1 MSFLHFLQNFWSFLQ
16 QNWPELL
23 QHLREHLSL
32 VFISTLI
39 AVAIGIPTGILLT
52 RRESLRSPVLG
63 IANVMQTIPSLALFG
78 FLIPL
83 KFIGG
88 IGARTA
94 IVALVLYS
102 LLPIIRNTVTGI
114 LGVDPNVREAAVAM
128 GMTGRQVLWQ
138 VELPLAMSVIITGV
152 RVALVIA
159 IGVTTIAAAVGAGG
173 LGVFIFRGIRQ
184 FDNNLLLAGAVP
196 AALLALI
203 ADFGLGRLEGRF
215 SVDRRRKTTTASRRK
230 GFAVAATT
238 AIAAALIT
246 GIYLGFRDS
255 RLSSSQSQSARVV
268 VGSKDFT
275 ESGLLG
281 EIVAQMLEAR
291 GVAVE
296 RKFELG
302 GNLPHDALLAGQIDL
317 YPEYTGTAYTAILKH
332 APITDPGT
340 VYEQVKKE
348 YAEKFNVT
356 VSEPLG
362 FDNTFAILVRG
373 ADARRLKLKTIS
385 DAVPYA
391 RNWRAGFGQDF
402 MSRADGY
409 PGLAKAYGLRFADQ
423 PREMDLSLTY
433 IALASG
439 KVDLI
444 AGNSTEG
451 RIAALDLFQL
461 EDDRHYFPPYEAV
474 YLLRKDSLSRVPA
487 LSEVLGKLSRAISTE
502 QMRQLNY
509 EVDANKRG
517 QAEVVH
523 DWLKRK
529 GF

>member
-1 MSFLHFLQNFWSFLQ
+1 MSFWHFLR
-16 QNWPELL
+16 QNWPELWE
-23 QHLREHLSL
+23 HLREHLWL

-39 AVAIGIPTGILLT
+39 AVAIGLPTGILLT
-52 RRESLRSPVLG
+52 RKKSLRGPILG

-83 KFIGG
+83 PFIGG

-128 GMTGRQVLWQ
+128 GMTGGQVLWQ

-196 AALLALI
+196 AALLALS
-203 ADFGLGRLEGRF
+203 ADFGLGLVERYF
-215 SVDRRRKTTTASRRK
+215 SVTRQRKAVATSGRRKITIGAVTAI
-230 GFAVAATT
+230 VAAVV
-238 AIAAALIT
+238 T
-246 GIYLGFRDS
+246 GVYVGARDS
-255 RLSSSQSQSARVV
+255 RPAGPQPQSVRVV

-275 ESGLLG
+275 ESAILG

-291 GVAVE
+291 GITVE

-302 GNLPHDALLAGQIDL
+302 GNLPHDALLAGKIDL
-317 YPEYTGTAYTAILKH
+317 YPEYTGTSYTAILKH
-332 APITDPGT
+332 APITDPRA
-340 VYEQVKKE
+340 VYEQVKQE
-348 YAEKFNVT
+348 YAEKFKLV
-356 VSEPLG
+356 VGEPLG

-373 ADARRLKLKTIS
+373 SESRRLKLKTIS

-391 RNWRAGFGQDF
+391 GNWGAGFGQDF

-409 PGLAKAYGLRFADQ
+409 PGFVKAYGLRFADQ

-451 RIAALDLFQL
+451 RIAALDLVQL

-474 YLLRKDSLSRVPA
+474 YLVRSDSLARAPA
-487 LSEVLGKLSRAISTE
+487 LGETLAKLAHAISTE
-502 QMRQLNY
+502 GMRKLNF

-517 QAEVVH
+517 QSDVVR

>member
-1 MSFLHFLQNFWSFLQ
+1 MSFWHFLQ
-16 QNWPELL
+16 QNWPELW
-23 QHLREHLSL
+23 QHLREHLWL
-32 VFISTLI
+32 VFLSTLI
-39 AVAIGIPTGILLT
+39 AVAIGIPTGVLLT
-52 RRESLRSPVLG
+52 RKESLRSPILG

-83 KFIGG
+83 PFIGG

-114 LGVDPNVREAAVAM
+114 LGVDANVREAAVAM
-128 GMTGRQVLWQ
+128 GMTGSQVLWK

-159 IGVTTIAAAVGAGG
+159 IGVATIAAAVGAGG

-196 AALLALI
+196 AALLALT
-203 ADFGLGRLEGRF
+203 ADFALGLVEGRF
-215 SVDRRRKTTTASRRK
+215 SLTRRRKAEARSVRK
-230 GFAVAATT
+230 KITLGAAT
-238 AIAAALIT
+238 AIVVAIIT
-246 GIYLGFRDS
+246 GVYVGSRDS
-255 RLSSSQSQSARVV
+255 RSHGFLLTPPVV

-275 ESGLLG
+275 ESALLG
-281 EIVAQMLEAR
+281 EIIAQMLEAR
-291 GVAVE
+291 GFTVE

-302 GNLPHDALLAGQIDL
+302 GNLPHDALLGGQIDL
-317 YPEYTGTAYTAILKH
+317 YSEYTGTAYTAILKH
-332 APITDPGT
+332 PPITDPRA
-340 VYEQVKKE
+340 VYEQVRQE
-348 YAEKFNVT
+348 YAEKFNVA

-373 ADARRLKLKTIS
+373 AEARRLKLKTIS

-409 PGLAKAYGLRFADQ
+409 PGFTKAYGLKFAEQ

-451 RIAALDLFQL
+451 RIAALDLVQL
-461 EDDRHYFPPYEAV
+461 EDDRHYFPPYEGV
-474 YLLRKDSLSRVPA
+474 YLVRRDSLARVTA
-487 LSEVLGKLSRAISTE
+487 LNDVLTKLGHSISTDE
-502 QMRQLNY
+502 MRQLNY
-509 EVDANKRG
+509 DVDANKRG
-517 QAEVVH
+517 QAEVVRE
-523 DWLKRK
+523 WLNKKRL
-529 GF
+529 

>member
-1 MSFLHFLQNFWSFLQ
+1 MTFWRFLQ

-23 QHLREHLSL
+23 TLLRQHVWL
-32 VFISTLI
+32 VFVSTLI
-39 AVAIGIPTGILLT
+39 AVAIGIPTGVLLT
-52 RRESLRSPVLG
+52 RKKSLRSPVLG

-83 KFIGG
+83 KYVGG
-88 IGARTA
+88 IGTRTA

-128 GMTGRQVLWQ
+128 GMTGRQILWQ

-152 RVALVIA
+152 RVAMVIA
-159 IGVTTIAAAVGAGG
+159 IGVATIAAAVGAGG

-196 AALLALI
+196 AALLALT
-203 ADFGLGRLEGRF
+203 ADFGLGLLERHFSTDVKKTRGRARLLRALTVVTIVVILGG
-215 SVDRRRKTTTASRRK
+215 SVYLARRNVVRSPGPAAS
-230 GFAVAATT
+230 G
-238 AIAAALIT
+238 
-246 GIYLGFRDS
+246 
-255 RLSSSQSQSARVV
+255 ARVV

-275 ESGLLG
+275 ESAILA

-296 RKFELG
+296 RNFELG
-302 GNLPHDALLAGQIDL
+302 GNLPHDGLLAGKIDL
-317 YPEYTGTAYTAILKH
+317 YPEYTGTSYTAILKH
-332 APITDPGT
+332 APITDPRA

-348 YAEKFNVT
+348 YAEKFNVA
-356 VSEPLG
+356 VSDPLG
-362 FDNTFAILVRG
+362 FENTFAILVRG
-373 ADARRLKLKTIS
+373 AEARRLKLKTIS
-385 DAVPYA
+385 DAAPYA

-409 PGLAKAYGLRFADQ
+409 PGFVRVYGLKFAEQ

-439 KVDLI
+439 QVDLI

-451 RIAALDLFQL
+451 RIAALDLVQL

-474 YLLRKDSLSRVPA
+474 YLVRSDPLARVPA
-487 LSEVLGKLSRAISTE
+487 LSEALARLARAISTE
-502 QMRQLNY
+502 EMRQLNY
-509 EVDANKRG
+509 EVDANKRS
-517 QAEVVH
+517 QAEVVRE
-523 DWLKRK
+523 WIKRK
-529 GF
+529 GFAAQ